1 MKNLLFFIFLCFS
14 KTLFSQCPS
23 AGADTNIYVCRN
35 EIFDISSFLSNEAD
49 TGGVFLN
56 PWGNIIT
63 NTSISLNI
71 SGIYTFRYLVA
82 ADSCENDTA
91 KIIVYVI
98 DCPWTDGINENFIEE
113 TNLASPNPV
122 KDVLTI
128 NDNHFDHLQLFNSLG
143 QRVFECEVLFSEE
156 IDLSTIQNGLYLLR
170 IERENKVYYQRI
182 LKE

>member
-1 MKNLLFFIFLCFS
+1 M
-14 KTLFSQCPS
+14 
-23 AGADTNIYVCRN
+23 
-35 EIFDISSFLSNEAD
+35 FDISSFISNDAD
-49 TGGVFLN
+49 TNGVFYNPIGQLLN
-56 PWGNIIT
+56 T
-63 NTSISLNI
+63 TTFSLLI
-71 SGIYTFRYLVA
+71 PGYYVYDYVVS
-82 ADSCENDTA
+82 ADSCDNDTS
-91 KIIVYVI
+91 KIIVHVEF
-98 DCPWTDGINENFIEE
+98 CWTDGINENSIEE

-128 NDNHFDHLQLFNSLG
+128 NDNHFDNLQLFNSLG